1 MSRSGFHQAAPGSPA
16 LEPDPNTGRL
26 VGRATIRV
34 RYAETDRMGVA
45 YNAHYLTW
53 FEIGRTEFM
62 RGAGIPY
69 RTIEE
74 RGYNLPLTAA
84 TLRLP
89 LAVRYDDV
97 LRVETQIEQVR
108 SRAVTFDYRVL
119 LEQRVAAHG
128 LTVHACVRA
137 ADGRTVNFPPWLM
150 SRLQE
155 LAASGA

>member
-1 MSRSGFHQAAPGSPA
+1 
-16 LEPDPNTGRL
+16 

-34 RYAETDRMGVA
+34 RYSETDQMGVA

-69 RTIEE
+69 RKVEE

-89 LAVRYDDV
+89 KGVRYDD
-97 LRVETQIEQVR
+97 LLCVETWIERVR
-108 SRAVTFDYRVL
+108 SRAVTFGYRVL
-119 LEQRVAAHG
+119 LEQKVVAHG
-128 LTVHACVRA
+128 QTVHACVRG
-137 ADGRTVNFPPWLM
+137 ADGRTVAFPAWLLG
-150 SRLQE
+150 RLQE
-155 LAASGA
+155 LAAPAI